1 MKNRLYKIFQRITAS
16 MLCICMVLSL
26 FAGFILP
33 QNGDITDVKA
43 ASGDANEYAD
53 ETLEKQWEDENY
65 KNASRPYY
73 ACAGTAA
80 SSNFGNFG
88 GIEKRTI
95 FHVYAFEGDTICIG
109 SSVFDSGLDLNHKLT
124 NGSSYNDVTQA
135 NTSYNKKNDHKDKDS
150 VDVIMTD
157 LNGTKHAIDIRNSE
171 DEPGELNTTGY
182 IDSPDMELA
191 ALKMQRQSD
200 GTYKG
205 SYKEK
210 TYIPYTYKVHES
222 GVYTFEFHSF
232 DKAGTTN
239 PAGKY
244 KRSDQWPTSDSNY
257 IGKNSTGTA
266 YYDTGGMIAALNL
279 TVFNESGVKQ
289 TGRTYADFLSLQ
301 MGDIGDGVHDSYY
314 VLTSDSYIYK
324 MQFNG
329 ATPYTYNFFA
339 NNRGVYD
346 SATGEIVYQSVKD
359 ISNSNQFP
367 KMGSYFKYPGT
378 KDTETG
384 KGFYIFLEY
393 PDDDLYGHLY
403 EKALQPDPATN
414 IRFVD
419 TIEIEG
425 EKVPGSYVGMGGY
438 FAFDVQEATTATL
451 RLEFKGIKDS
461 EGNVKDYAPVE
472 ISGVVTP
479 NSTNYF
485 YWDGKDGNGVAIPA
499 GDYDVNNIIYTVT
512 TKAGEIH
519 FPILDMENAKGG
531 ITFTRLSHIYDKM
544 GEQLDVE
551 SSIYEL
557 TKNVIYYDETAIYYG
572 ENVASTGISEDKVT
586 GYSDYSKYPTGPI
599 DKFFKELKNNPNSEG
614 RKYWQYNNIMD
625 GGGEYDARNSQYIQ
639 NHSEIRV
646 GDHSHTTNVIKYFD
660 DTTGAVLKKD
670 DINEDQKQ
678 MIEYLSSSK
687 YPVGK
692 SKGAGEVKAN
702 ASSGQTT
709 TDYAIA
715 NYWTFIPAK
724 PERSKDTDETLRIID
739 DTASRFNMVGRVF
752 YDSGK
757 NGKFDDMS
765 TSGEYLMNGVTLNLY
780 KKTSDTSYK
789 EDKTYVKYEADTVK
803 EIRESEFGGGTD
815 VYEKVGT
822 GETTLD
828 GNYVF
833 RNLEYDKTN
842 GTEYLYQVVR
852 PNVSYDVTSQGVSP
866 KCDSSDGTYYGY
878 YANYAYDK
886 DGKGKEVQRI
896 KVGGTGVDPTKKTV
910 DSSDNI
916 NNTVSAVDV
925 GYYYQLRDHSLV
937 LKKDWDASGT
947 HPDAVVFEVSY
958 TLKNDNGTKIW
969 DYRTLSAITSWQSE
983 DEYLPAKIEGSEVDN
998 YYVSSEYYISGDYIY
1013 RHKYEYDG
1021 TLGKYVSFV
1030 GDAFRYP
1037 LASLEKQFSG
1047 WSRPADCTIKDLPDI
1062 NGDGKIN
1069 GNDLGAIDEKDW
1081 VKIDATD
1088 APFGAVLDRDMRSDN
1103 TTITITNSKHHGT
1116 VEILK
1121 YYDTQEEDSNH
1132 LAGATFRIYKGKK
1145 DDVSKLIQ
1153 EYEEALAKG
1162 DKAEIEAAD
1171 EKVKDI
1177 QVDSAT
1183 TRSNGRIAFPG
1194 LDPDETYTVREQYA
1208 PDGYRILQEYFE
1220 VKPTK
1225 DTPANTEEVAK
1236 DNEAGIYYFDAD
1248 NYVLVPVG
1256 NAQAD
1261 KEFLI
1266 RKRITGRA
1274 WQKDSSN
1281 EDKFT
1286 FTISSAFDATVVD
1299 ALRTDP
1305 NIRVDVEESNLIG
1318 TEVIEKLTEFAEN
1331 FSSSAG
1337 AGAKNK
1343 ITIGYDNPYYSYTS
1357 GEGAHK
1363 VTITSSDTKV
1373 PKKGLLVV
1381 GGEDSAASG
1390 GFVSP
1395 AFCDVNFPMAGE
1407 YIFTISEDDFTGD
1420 DTLSKSERIYT
1431 VNITVKR
1438 VLNNPE
1444 SSGEKTLANSHLE
1457 AEVSK
1462 VTYVDPDSGDSTPK
1476 MFAGNSPLFTNTYV
1490 PVPAKQ
1496 STTYAIEK
1504 NFTGRT
1510 DDKWLE
1516 KDKFSVRIKGE
1527 DSVTQDALANKN
1539 IVINGLKDKRN
1550 VESVS
1555 DSEWVC
1561 TFNKDNHDKLDF
1573 DSFTF
1578 QNIVFPVQ
1586 YVHNT
1591 THEVWKAPEGNP
1603 EQVSPEEGKIGDGP
1617 EQYSPQT
1624 QPVTYKL
1631 SIREDVPETNP
1642 SKGITYDTK
1651 VYYLEIVLRNVES
1664 KGSGSVEE
1672 EDGIIE
1678 EMDLTLTVEPKP
1690 AGAANNVVATCTT
1703 RQEVVEESV
1712 WEAGSKTDGVTWW
1725 YYSGGELKERG
1736 TGTPP
1741 AGAILIKKTEEHTG
1755 EHVMTINNKYNTS
1768 YHWVPKIQK
1777 ILNGRKWT
1785 SSDEFEFTIECNK
1798 TAGVTMSGDKKIVIK
1813 NGSEEHT
1820 EAFGAI
1826 DFSLP
1831 GEYEFTITETCSMKN
1846 VDSDSRIESGV
1857 YKITVTATD
1866 DEDGNLNIKYSPDD
1880 VHDSLIK
1887 FENIYKDNSSDLALN
1902 VTKELQ
1908 GRSWT
1913 DDDEFKFKI
1922 TPDDSATKDAID
1934 EGVLIM
1940 PSALTGSSADGYTFS
1955 INKDAA
1961 ALEDKKVTK
1970 SLGNI
1975 RITKGDDKPK
1985 TYKFKIKETDIAD
1998 NVICDESSFDLWIT
2012 VERKTGTESTSPT
2025 GDLKI
2030 VATFAHTG
2038 DTPAAGDDEMTEVT
2052 IPFVNTIYTDEV
2064 SDPKIT
2070 NIAIKKQITG
2080 RDWTNDDTY
2089 TVNVEPEKTSG
2100 MNMDYIVYDGT
2111 TSYNGK
2117 DTESF
2122 SLTFNKAG
2130 LDTNDGVQNLYFAF
2144 PGEGEYTFN
2153 VSEVIPGVPD
2163 SYMNY
2168 DENKYTVVFKV
2179 TDKKDGTFDIE
2190 KTIKKNGVEI
2200 SGGSS
2205 GEIIFDNIAIGN
2217 LDVSKTVEGDGDHN
2231 KEFGFLAEF
2240 KFPDGVEVGE
2250 NVSYSKNGGSLTGTE
2265 NGVLP
2270 LEKSEDAS
2278 GAVTYTCNFK
2288 LAHGQTIT
2296 FTGLPG
2302 TTDYTIQETE
2312 RSGYNVNPA
2321 NDTAKIIAGTVQ
2333 KASFVNSRAALLP
2346 FAGGAGSVGGIVMI
2360 TGIILLVVSVPFA
2373 YIKLRKR
2380 RKRI

>member
-26 FAGFILP
+26 FVGFILP

-53 ETLEKQWEDENY
+53 ETLEKQWESDSY
-65 KNASRPYY
+65 RNACRPYY
-73 ACAGTAA
+73 AAMGGTFAGL
-80 SSNFGNFG
+80 
-88 GIEKRTI
+88 EKRTI
-95 FHVYAFEGDTICIG
+95 FHVYAFEGDTICVG
-109 SSVFDSGLDLNHKLT
+109 SSVCESQVDINNALKSGI
-124 NGSSYNDVTQA
+124 NDEG
-135 NTSYNKKNDHKDKDS
+135 S
-150 VDVIMTD
+150 VDVVMTD
-157 LNGTKHAIDIRNSE
+157 LNGNKHPIDIRKDS
-171 DEPGELNTTGY
+171 TGY
-182 IDSPDMELA
+182 IGTPDAEHAAVLME
-191 ALKMQRQSD
+191 KD
-200 GTYKG
+200 GSTYKG
-205 SYKEK
+205 TYNGAE
-210 TYIPYTYKVHES
+210 YIPYTYKVHET
-222 GVYTFEFHSF
+222 GVYTFEFHSYNKGG
-232 DKAGTTN
+232 DTANQHGN
-239 PAGKY
+239 
-244 KRSDQWPTSDSNY
+244 KRSDPLTIADNANHAHCN
-257 IGKNSTGTA
+257 GL
-266 YYDTGGMIAALNL
+266 IAALDL
-279 TVFNESGVKQ
+279 TVFNESGAKQ
-289 TGRTYADFLSLQ
+289 TGRTYADYLSLQ
-301 MGDIGDGVHDSYY
+301 MSNTGDGVHDSYY

-329 ATPYTYNFFA
+329 ASPYTYNFFA

-346 SATGEIVYQSVKD
+346 SATGEIVYKSVKD
-359 ISNSNQFP
+359 ISNSNQYP

-499 GDYDVNNIIYTVT
+499 GEYDVDNIIYTVT

-519 FPILDMENAKGG
+519 FPILDMENAVGG

-544 GEQLDVE
+544 GVQLDVKD
-551 SSIYEL
+551 SIYEL

-572 ENVASTGISEDKVT
+572 ENVASTGISESQVDVAQE
-586 GYSDYSKYPTGPI
+586 
-599 DKFFKELKNNPNSEG
+599 FFSNTANKG
-614 RKYWQYNNIMD
+614 KYWSYNNI
-625 GGGEYDARNSQYIQ
+625 GNTSGGEYKARNSVYIK
-639 NHSEIRV
+639 NHNEIRV

-660 DTTGAVLKKD
+660 DATGAVLKTGN
-670 DINEDQKQ
+670 ISSDQKN
-678 MIEYLSSSK
+678 MIQYLSSSNETDK
-687 YPVGK
+687 GFPVGM
-692 SKGAGEVKAN
+692 
-702 ASSGQTT
+702 SSGTGKNSTT

-724 PERSKDTDETLRIID
+724 PERSKDTDEKLRIID
-739 DTASRFNMVGRVF
+739 DTASHFNMVGRVF

-866 KCDSSDGTYYGY
+866 KCDSSDGTNYGY
-878 YANYAYDK
+878 YANYAYDT
-886 DGKGKEVQRI
+886 DGRGKEVQLI
-896 KVGGTGVDPTKKTV
+896 KVGGTGVDPTKKTA
-910 DSSDNI
+910 DKSPNS

-1220 VKPTK
+1220 VKPMK
-1225 DTPANTEEVAK
+1225 DTPTNKEDVAK
-1236 DNEAGIYYFDAD
+1236 NNEAGIYYFDAD

-1286 FTISSAFDATVVD
+1286 FTISSAFDATDVD

-1331 FSSSAG
+1331 FSSSTG

-1343 ITIGYDNPYYSYTS
+1343 ITISYDNPYYSYTS

-1373 PKKGLLVV
+1373 PEKGLLVV

-1444 SSGEKTLANSHLE
+1444 SSDEKTLANSHLE

-1462 VTYVDPDSGDSTPK
+1462 VTYVDPDSGDGTPK

-1539 IVINGLKDKRN
+1539 IVINGLKNKSN
-1550 VESVS
+1550 VDSVS

-1561 TFNKDNHDKLDF
+1561 TFNKDNHGKLDF

-1586 YVHNT
+1586 YVNNT
-1591 THEVWKAPEGNP
+1591 THEVWEAPEGNP

-1642 SKGITYDTK
+1642 SKGITYDTN

-1664 KGSGSVEE
+1664 EGSGSVEEE

-1690 AGAANNVVATCTT
+1690 AGAVDNVVATCTT
-1703 RQEVVEESV
+1703 RQDVVEKSV
-1712 WEAGSKTDGVTWW
+1712 WDAGSKTDDVTWW
-1725 YYSGGELKERG
+1725 YYSGGELKEKG
-1736 TGTPP
+1736 TGILP
-1741 AGAILIKKTEEHTG
+1741 ADAILIRKTEKHTG

-1813 NGSEEHT
+1813 NNSENHT
-1820 EAFGAI
+1820 ETFGAI
-1826 DFSLP
+1826 DFSSP
-1831 GEYEFTITETCSMKN
+1831 GIYEFTITETCSMKN

-1866 DEDGNLNIKYSPDD
+1866 DEDGNLDIKYSPDD

-1940 PSALTGSSADGYTFS
+1940 PSTLTGSSADGYTFS
-1955 INKDAA
+1955 IDKKGVT

-2038 DTPAAGDDEMTEVT
+2038 DTPAAGDDEITEVT

-2190 KTIKKNGVEI
+2190 KTIKKNDVEI

-2217 LDVSKTVEGDGDHN
+2217 HDVSKTVEGDGDHN